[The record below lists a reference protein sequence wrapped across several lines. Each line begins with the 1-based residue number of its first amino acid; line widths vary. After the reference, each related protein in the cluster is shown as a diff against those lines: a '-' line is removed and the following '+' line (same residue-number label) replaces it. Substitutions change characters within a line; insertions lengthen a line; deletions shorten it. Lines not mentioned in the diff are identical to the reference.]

1 MRLQKITIFLS
12 LAVCVLSAYAD
23 EKVASKPNFTTA
35 INQYLQ
41 AHPACI
47 EIPAAEQYKFPF
59 TILPTH
65 NHYSQGEPVL
75 FVFLAKLGLL
85 TAQATTVNVEEKA
98 SLLMPSEKSRT
109 PKIVQAR
116 GTVYGLSELGKS
128 AYRENVSY

>member
-47 EIPAAEQYKFPF
+47 EIPAAEQYNR
-59 TILPTH
+59 H
-65 NHYSQGEPVL
+65 
-75 FVFLAKLGLL
+75 
-85 TAQATTVNVEEKA
+85 
-98 SLLMPSEKSRT
+98 
-109 PKIVQAR
+109 
-116 GTVYGLSELGKS
+116 
-128 AYRENVSY
+128 